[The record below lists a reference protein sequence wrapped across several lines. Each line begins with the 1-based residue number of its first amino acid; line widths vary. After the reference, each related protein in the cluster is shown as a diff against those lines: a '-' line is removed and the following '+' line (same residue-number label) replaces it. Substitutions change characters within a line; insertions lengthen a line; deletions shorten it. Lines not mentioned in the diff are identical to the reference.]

1 MGSDVSIS
9 PSLSSGV
16 LDSLGATAFRQK
28 DGAFLWSHDRGFP
41 NSLDAFDALLADN
54 GEIRTAAIS
63 SQNHYKVRYHIQ
75 DDLYEETGRLCSDGT
90 LVGIIRLIERRS
102 KPGWDM
108 LPRETLLSVLN
119 ERRVTLAYQPIVD
132 ARTRTPVHY
141 ECLLRVALDD
151 REWLPAVQVIESAEA
166 LGLVHLLDRRALE
179 IAARS
184 LIGRQDLKLALNV
197 SAQTVADIGASDNY
211 LDALKILG
219 SAAKRLTLELTETVA
234 VTDPTL
240 AARFA
245 TKARAMGCRFAI
257 DDFGSGYTTFRNLMA
272 IEADSIKIDGDF
284 VDDLLTSV
292 QSQTFVRMMVDLAQT
307 FGVQTVA
314 ERVET
319 AKVADM
325 LTEIGVDHLQGYYF
339 GKPMLGVPLQ
349 KAA

>member
-1 MGSDVSIS
+1 MGRDVNISPDVCSDV
-9 PSLSSGV
+9 LER
-16 LDSLGATAFRQK
+16 LGATAFTLQ
-28 DGAFLWSHDRGFP
+28 DGRYRWAGVVDFPVDAEAFEEALGEAA
-41 NSLDAFDALLADN
+41 SLRRLA
-54 GEIRTAAIS
+54 IAA
-63 SQNHYKVRYHIQ
+63 QEHYKVRYTVG
-75 DDLYEETGRLCSDGT
+75 DTLYEETGRRLGKGE
-90 LVGIIRLIERRS
+90 LVGIVRIIETRARAKWELLS
-102 KPGWDM
+102 
-108 LPRETLLSVLN
+108 LETLLSVLN

-132 ARTRTPVHY
+132 ARTREPEHY

-151 REWLPAVQVIESAEA
+151 REWLPAVQVIESAES

-197 SAQTVADIGASDNY
+197 SAQTVANLDASNDY
-211 LDALKILG
+211 LDALKMLG
-219 SAAKRLTLELTETVA
+219 IAARRLTLELTETVA

-245 TKARAMGCRFAI
+245 TKARALGCRFAI

-284 VDDLLTSV
+284 VDDLLTSA

-319 AKVADM
+319 VEVADL

-339 GKPMLGVPLQ
+339 GKPMLGVPSRQ
-349 KAA
+349 AA